1 MPSIIR
7 VQTPSF
13 YEYCFRRGLLLLS
26 MFIGNHQV
34 ESQVECTKVGL
45 NSMAV
50 DEATKKRID
59 AWIKAEGR
67 NDFGDPKGTNYAGG
81 TPLFDMRTGRTRDRY
96 DYILERN
103 PQLKQEPAS

>member
-1 MPSIIR
+1 MPPIIP
-7 VQTPSF
+7 VQTPNVHEF
-13 YEYCFRRGLLLLS
+13 CFRKRLLLPS
-26 MFIGNHQV
+26 RITGNHQV

-59 AWIKAEGR
+59 AWIKSEGR

-103 PQLKQEPAS
+103 PQLKQEPAV

>member
-1 MPSIIR
+1 MPLIIPIT
-7 VQTPSF
+7 TPNF
-13 YEYCFRRGLLLLS
+13 HGFCFLRGHLLPS
-26 MFIGNHQV
+26 MFTGNLQV
-34 ESQVECTKVGL
+34 ESQVECIKVGL

-103 PQLKQEPAS
+103 PQLKQEPAV

>member
-1 MPSIIR
+1 MPTIIP
-7 VQTPSF
+7 VKTPNF
-13 YEYCFRRGLLLLS
+13 HEFCFRKCPFLLS
-26 MFIGNHQV
+26 MFTGNHQV
-34 ESQVECTKVGL
+34 ESQVECIKVGL

-103 PQLKQEPAS
+103 PHLKQEPVA